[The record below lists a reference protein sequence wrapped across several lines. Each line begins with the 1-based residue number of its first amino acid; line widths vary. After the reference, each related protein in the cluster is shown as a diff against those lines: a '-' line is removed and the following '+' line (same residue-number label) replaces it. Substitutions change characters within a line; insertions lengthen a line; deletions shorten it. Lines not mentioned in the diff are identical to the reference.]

1 MKMNIKKYAQEFLII
16 NIGLFVCS
24 LGIVNFLIPSKL
36 AAGGVT
42 GMSTLIYYLLEVP
55 VGITML
61 ALNVPIFLLGLYV
74 YGKEYAVKCLCGIFL
89 FPAYTGLAE
98 AFFSFDTLKTF
109 SGSNPL
115 AGAVFAG
122 VIVGSGIGLAV
133 AVGSNTG
140 GSVILAQVV
149 SKYLKIP
156 VGSCMAIVD
165 SMVVIS
171 SMFVFGL
178 KSAIMALIC
187 IFIMGRV
194 VNFVMARFQAFLAPS
209 EKEAY
214 I

>member
-1 MKMNIKKYAQEFLII
+1 MDIKKYTQEFLII
-16 NIGLFVCS
+16 NIGLFICS
-24 LGIVNFLIPSKL
+24 LGIINFLIPSKL

-42 GMSTLIYYLLEVP
+42 GMSTLIYYLLEIP

-98 AFFSFDTLKTF
+98 AFFAFDTLKNF
-109 SGSNPL
+109 SGNNPL
-115 AGAVFAG
+115 AGAIFAG
-122 VIVGSGIGLAV
+122 IIVGSGIGLAV

-140 GSVILAQVV
+140 GTVILAQVV

-171 SMFVFGL
+171 SMFVFGI
-178 KSAIMALIC
+178 KSAVMALVC
-187 IFIMGRV
+187 IFIMGRF
-194 VNFVMARFQAFLAPS
+194 VNLVMSKIQALLTS
-209 EKEAY
+209 SNKEAY
-214 I
+214 V

>member
-1 MKMNIKKYAQEFLII
+1 MNIKKYAQEFLII

-109 SGSNPL
+109 SSSTPL